1 MANIYHLGGE
11 EYDAKPARATRTNAP
26 EYAYG

>member
-1 MANIYHLGGE
+1 MVKINLLGGE
-11 EYDAKPARATRTNAP
+11 EYDAKPARATRANAP